1 MSTQLSLV
9 ISRKLIC
16 NGFASIC
23 HSFLLYH
30 FSRASVIRLVVLILA
45 FRIIVKFIWSKVI
58 YDIAELPAL
67 DF

>member
-1 MSTQLSLV
+1 MDLPLYY
-9 ISRKLIC
+9 C
-16 NGFASIC
+16 
-23 HSFLLYH
+23 FLLYH
-30 FSRASVIRLVVLILA
+30 LSRASVIRLVVLILA